1 MASSQHDH
9 TDSTP
14 PAYPTTTEQFPEDV
28 PPLGL
33 PPYSHR
39 LMPGERT
46 AIAVPT
52 RPLAPT
58 VAKIVHAT
66 IPDIKLEDLKEL
78 TQNLA
83 GLLRMHEEQRQQRRA
98 QKDRWIQ
105 SRLRELHLQVRGF
118 EIALE
123 NVTARPDT
131 PDPTTSDADIP
142 RPLLERL
149 DPRSAIQDS
158 IAPHPIIEPFGLYQ
172 PTTTTPPP
180 QDSSL

>member
-28 PPLGL
+28 SPLGL
-33 PPYSHR
+33 PRYSRR

-46 AIAVPT
+46 AITVPT
-52 RPLAPT
+52 HPLAPV
-58 VAKIVHAT
+58 VAKIVRAT
-66 IPDIKLEDLKEL
+66 IPNIRLEDLKEL
-78 TQNLA
+78 TQNLT
-83 GLLRMHEEQRQQRRA
+83 GLLRMREEQRQQRRA

-105 SRLRELHLQVRGF
+105 SRLRELRLQVRGF

-123 NVTARPDT
+123 NVTARPDA
-131 PDPTTSDADIP
+131 PDPATSDADIP

-149 DPRSAIQDS
+149 DPRSTIQNGTT
-158 IAPHPIIEPFGLYQ
+158 PHPITEPFGLYRS
-172 PTTTTPPP
+172 TTTTSPS

>member
-1 MASSQHDH
+1 MASSQRDH
-9 TDSTP
+9 INPTP

-28 PPLGL
+28 SPLGL
-33 PPYSHR
+33 PPYSRH
-39 LMPGERT
+39 LMSGERT
-46 AIAVPT
+46 AIIVPT
-52 RPLAPT
+52 HPLAPS
-58 VAKIVHAT
+58 VDKIVCAT

-83 GLLRMHEEQRQQRRA
+83 GLLRRREEQRQQRRA

-105 SRLRELHLQVRGF
+105 SRLRELRLQVRGF

-123 NVTARPDT
+123 NVMARPDA

-149 DPRSAIQDS
+149 NPRSAIQDS
-158 IAPHPIIEPFGLYQ
+158 IA
-172 PTTTTPPP
+172 
-180 QDSSL
+180 

>member
-1 MASSQHDH
+1 MASSQHDR

-14 PAYPTTTEQFPEDV
+14 SADPTTMEQFPEDV
-28 PPLGL
+28 SPLEL
-33 PPYSHR
+33 PPYSRR

-46 AIAVPT
+46 AITAPT
-52 RPLAPT
+52 PLLAPT
-58 VAKIVHAT
+58 VATIVRAT
-66 IPDIKLEDLKEL
+66 IPDIRLEDLKEL

-83 GLLRMHEEQRQQRRA
+83 GLLRMREEQRQQRRA
-98 QKDRWIQ
+98 QKDRWIR
-105 SRLRELHLQVRGF
+105 SRLRELRLQVRGF

-123 NVTARPDT
+123 NVTARPDA

-149 DPRSAIQDS
+149 NPRSAVQNS
-158 IAPHPIIEPFGLYQ
+158 IAPCPIIEPFSLYQ